1 MGDKVSASKLAKL
14 GFASLALAVTVAAGA
29 VLVEAPA
36 QAATKKAAAKPAANA
51 STVQARKLFNEWS
64 CGSCH
69 VLKDAGGTGHVGPKL
84 DGAKLT
90 KAFVLGRVSN
100 GQGAMPGFGG
110 MLSKQEL
117 DLLSTYISAQS
128 NKK

>member
-1 MGDKVSASKLAKL
+1 MGDKVSGSKLAKL
-14 GFASLALAVTVAAGA
+14 GFASLALAVTVATGA
-29 VLVEAPA
+29 VLVESPA
-36 QAATKKAAAKPAANA
+36 QAATKKAAAAKPAASA
-51 STVQARKLFNEWS
+51 VEARKLFNDWS

-90 KAFVLGRVSN
+90 KAYVLSRVSN

-110 MLSKQEL
+110 MLSKPEL
-117 DLLSTYISAQS
+117 DTLSAYIAAQS
-128 NKK
+128 NK